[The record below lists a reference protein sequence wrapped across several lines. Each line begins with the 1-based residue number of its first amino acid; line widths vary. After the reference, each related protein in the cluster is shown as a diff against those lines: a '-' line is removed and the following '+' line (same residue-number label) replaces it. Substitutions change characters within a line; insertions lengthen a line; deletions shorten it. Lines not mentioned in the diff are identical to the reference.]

1 MNLELTS
8 REEEMVSLL
17 YLSGVNFCLTMS
29 SLMGGFFLNST
40 SFSLV
45 STLTLT
51 GATWSEDSQDSG
63 KRPRIEDSGG
73 SLNSHHHHHHFHHRC
88 CPPHPYHNDQVPEL
102 EELLSIPAEALQ
114 KELCLS
120 REEVCGICNHLSIY
134 SWLLYL
140 YLSNNSIL
148 VITVV
153 CRLRP

>member
-1 MNLELTS
+1 
-8 REEEMVSLL
+8 
-17 YLSGVNFCLTMS
+17 MS
-29 SLMGGFFLNST
+29 TVMGGFVLNSI

-63 KRPRIEDSGG
+63 KKPRLEDSGG
-73 SLNSHHHHHHFHHRC
+73 SLNSHHPHHPS
-88 CPPHPYHNDQVPEL
+88 CPSHPYLSIMVNNQVPEL

-134 SWLLYL
+134 SWLLY
-140 YLSNNSIL
+140 SNL
-148 VITVV
+148 
-153 CRLRP
+153 

>member
-1 MNLELTS
+1 
-8 REEEMVSLL
+8 
-17 YLSGVNFCLTMS
+17 
-29 SLMGGFFLNST
+29 MGGFVLNSI

-63 KRPRIEDSGG
+63 KRPRSEDSGG
-73 SLNSHHHHHHFHHRC
+73 FLNSHHHHHPYYHRC

-153 CRLRP
+153 CRLRPWSQRSPRRWTKVKRWSGSWSPYRRDR